1 MSFVNLSIAVILG
14 TVIGAFIG
22 LFLGGFIGE
31 LYLAFI
37 AAILATVFVGNAR
50 NIRSP
55 QLTVIFSAIDVS
67 SGIPL
72 RAIVCSA
79 VAALVGSVA
88 AVQVARLS
96 ESTWPIMVGALA
108 SLFAGILMA
117 IFMIFYDTSSRPTG
131 RSRPNP

>member
-1 MSFVNLSIAVILG
+1 MSFVNLSIAVVLG
-14 TVIGAFIG
+14 TVIGAFTG

-37 AAILATVFVGNAR
+37 AALLATIFVGNAR
-50 NIRSP
+50 NVRSP
-55 QLTVIFSAIDVS
+55 QLAVIFSAIDIS

-72 RAIVCSA
+72 RAIVYSA
-79 VAALVGSVA
+79 VAAVVGSVA

-96 ESTWPIMVGALA
+96 ELTWPIMVGALA

-117 IFMIFYDTSSRPTG
+117 IFMIFYDTTSRPTG
-131 RSRPNP
+131 R

>member
-1 MSFVNLSIAVILG
+1 MSFVNLSIAVILS
-14 TVIGAFIG
+14 TVIGAFTG

-31 LYLAFI
+31 PYLAFI
-37 AAILATVFVGNAR
+37 AALLATIFVGNAR

-55 QLTVIFSAIDVS
+55 QLTVIFSAIDIS

-72 RAIVCSA
+72 RAIVYSA
-79 VAALVGSVA
+79 VAAVVGSVA

-96 ESTWPIMVGALA
+96 ELTWPIMVGALA

-117 IFMIFYDTSSRPTG
+117 IFMIFYDTTSRPTG